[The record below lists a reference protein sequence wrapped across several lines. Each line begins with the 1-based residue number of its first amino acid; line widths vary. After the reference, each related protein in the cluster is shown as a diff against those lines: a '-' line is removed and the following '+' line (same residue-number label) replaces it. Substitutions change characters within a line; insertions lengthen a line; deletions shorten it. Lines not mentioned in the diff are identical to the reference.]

1 MDIGA
6 KIKINKDSGEIEI
19 SGSEGFVDRHVSLI
33 ESLFHLSTTAQAAP
47 VAVATPAATVAAPL
61 TTPVPAAP
69 APVPAAP
76 APVAAPAPTAPV
88 AVAATTEAPVAPV
101 KRGRGRPRKNP
112 LAASAPVTKAAP
124 APVAAASVGRPK
136 APKMANSFSGFLKS
150 FTTKMKKGDLI
161 LAAGYYFQQ
170 STKSDSFSTFNASKL
185 LKAQGVQLANPSQY
199 MKNNMSSK
207 RVRMI
212 DKRTYQVTPGG
223 VAHLN
228 MLMAKA

>member
-6 KIKINKDSGEIEI
+6 KIKINKESGEIEI

-33 ESLFHLSTTAQAAP
+33 GSLFNLSETTSAPTPAAAAP
-47 VAVATPAATVAAPL
+47 APAAVEATPAAV
-61 TTPVPAAP
+61 AP
-69 APVPAAP
+69 APAA
-76 APVAAPAPTAPV
+76 VE
-88 AVAATTEAPVAPV
+88 ATTQAPEAPV

-112 LAASAPVTKAAP
+112 EAVSSSPASLVK
-124 APVAAASVGRPK
+124 ASVGRPR

-170 STKSDSFSTFNASKL
+170 STKSDTFSTFNASKL

-207 RVRMI
+207 RVKML

-223 VAHLN
+223 IAHLN
-228 MLMAKA
+228 MLMAKD

>member
-47 VAVATPAATVAAPL
+47 VAVATPAATVAAPV
-61 TTPVPAAP
+61 TT
-69 APVPAAP
+69 PVPAAP

>member
-33 ESLFHLSTTAQAAP
+33 ESLFNLSANAGASP
-47 VAVATPAATVAAPL
+47 AAVATPTAVAVAP
-61 TTPVPAAP
+61 T
-69 APVPAAP
+69 
-76 APVAAPAPTAPV
+76 PVAAPAPAAAAAP
-88 AVAATTEAPVAPV
+88 TETPVAPV

-112 LAASAPVTKAAP
+112 LATPAAP
-124 APVAAASVGRPK
+124 AATGVKASVGRPK

-170 STKSDSFSTFNASKL
+170 STKSDTFSTFNASKL

-207 RVRMI
+207 RVRML

>member
-33 ESLFHLSTTAQAAP
+33 ESLFNLSANTQASPAVAAAP
-47 VAVATPAATVAAPL
+47 ASAAPTVAA
-61 TTPVPAAP
+61 V
-69 APVPAAP
+69 AP
-76 APVAAPAPTAPV
+76 APVAAPA
-88 AVAATTEAPVAPV
+88 AVATTEAPAIPV

-112 LAASAPVTKAAP
+112 LAAPAAP
-124 APVAAASVGRPK
+124 AATGVKASVGRPK

-170 STKSDSFSTFNASKL
+170 STKSDTFSTFNASKL